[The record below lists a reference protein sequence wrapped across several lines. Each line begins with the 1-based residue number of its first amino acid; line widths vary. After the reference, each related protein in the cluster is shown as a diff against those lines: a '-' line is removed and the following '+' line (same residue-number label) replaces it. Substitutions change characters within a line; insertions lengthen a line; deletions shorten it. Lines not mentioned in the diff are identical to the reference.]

1 MALSEQEILRR
12 EALTQLR
19 ELGIDPYP
27 ANEFVTTAYS
37 SEILADFDKYDGKKI
52 LAGRLMGKRIMGKAS
67 FAELKDAEGG
77 FKSMLREMIFRLTK
91 RKQCTMLFQKNY
103 WILAILLGF
112 VERFQN
118 AGG

>member
-37 SEILADFDKYDGKKI
+37 SEILADFDKYDGKK
-52 LAGRLMGKRIMGKAS
+52 
-67 FAELKDAEGG
+67 
-77 FKSMLREMIFRLTK
+77 
-91 RKQCTMLFQKNY
+91 
-103 WILAILLGF
+103 
-112 VERFQN
+112 
-118 AGG
+118 

>member
-37 SEILADFDKYDGKKI
+37 TEILADFDKYDGKEVI

-67 FAELKDAEGG
+67 FAG
-77 FKSMLREMIFRLTK
+77 
-91 RKQCTMLFQKNY
+91 
-103 WILAILLGF
+103 
-112 VERFQN
+112 ERR
-118 AGG
+118 